1 MTTTVLNNVCWG
13 YEKGGTHRKV
23 LDHINLSI
31 QQGEVIAILGQS
43 GSGKSSLLNVISGI
57 ERVDQGQV
65 SINNIPVSELS
76 EQERTLFRRQ
86 HIGFIYQFFNLIP
99 TLTVFENIALV
110 AELNHQPRSQIIN
123 SVSELLRQLDLD
135 EKHDEFPDVLSGG
148 EQQRV
153 AIARALIHQPA
164 LILADEPTGNL
175 DTHTGQQVL
184 TLFIKQAKVFNSSL
198 LIVTHSKVAA
208 DQADRVLTLVD
219 GQLIENRDE
228 PAW

>member
-1 MTTTVLNNVCWG
+1 MITTELSNVCWG
-13 YEKGGTHRKV
+13 YQKGGKHRKV

-57 ERVDQGQV
+57 EPVDQGQIAIAGTIV
-65 SINNIPVSELS
+65 SQLT
-76 EQERTLFRRQ
+76 EQDRTLFRRQ

-99 TLTVFENIALV
+99 TLTVSENIALV
-110 AELNHQPRSQIIN
+110 AELNQQSRAQTN
-123 SVSELLRQLDLD
+123 NKLSELLRQLGLY
-135 EKHDEFPDVLSGG
+135 EKHDDFPDVLSGG

-153 AIARALIHQPA
+153 AIARALIHQPT

-184 TLFIKQAKVFNSSL
+184 SLLIKQAQVHNSSL
-198 LIVTHSKVAA
+198 VIVTHSKVAA
-208 DQADRVLTLVD
+208 EQADRVLTLVD

-228 PAW
+228 LAW